1 MTASVPALD
10 IRNLRVEY
18 PLPDSDSFVAV
29 KDLSLH
35 IAPGEIHALVGESGA
50 GKSTVGNAIMGL
62 LDRPGRIAA
71 GSISVA
77 GKAVDITTGRA
88 QGIRQGRDIG
98 AIFQDPMTSL
108 NPLFT
113 VESQLSETL
122 RFHLGLDRGKARARA
137 LELLRAVEI
146 PDPER
151 RLKHFPH
158 QLSGGQRQ
166 RVVIAAALSC
176 DPDLLVADEPTTAL
190 DVSVQATILEL
201 LRKLASERK
210 LGVLL
215 VTHNM
220 GVVAQIA
227 DTVTIMQNGEMVESG
242 PTREVLSQPRA
253 PYARALIGAVP
264 RMDRRL
270 PRFPVPGDHDQAES
284 EAQTKV
290 LGDAKRDTGPAG
302 TDDLLRVEDLSVVYG
317 AGRLFGR
324 GEPFKA
330 LDGASFS
337 VRRGEIFGIV
347 GESGSGKSTLA
358 GCIAGLIKPTK
369 GSMAF
374 DGQSLGERRSKAMHR
389 AVQMIFQDPYSSLN
403 TRMRVGPAIQEPID
417 FFGLA
422 DRGRSATE
430 DAKLLLQAVG
440 LPVDA
445 ASRFPHAFS
454 GGQRQRV
461 SIARALAS
469 RPQLL
474 ICDEPTSALDVSVQA
489 RVLNLLKDLRDRTG
503 LTILFIS
510 HDLSVV
516 RQMCDRVAVMKNGR
530 IVELGDAEAL
540 FDAPQDAYTRELISL
555 IPTLDHLAAPAA

>member
-1 MTASVPALD
+1 MNVPALE

-18 PLPDSDSFVAV
+18 PIPEGEPFVAV
-29 KDLSLH
+29 RDLSLD

-50 GKSTVGNAIMGL
+50 GKSTVGNAVMGL
-62 LDRPGRIAA
+62 LDRPGRIAR
-71 GSISVA
+71 GSVSVA
-77 GKAVDITTGRA
+77 GKTVDIVTGKA
-88 QGIRQGRDIG
+88 EGIRQGRDIG

-113 VESQLSETL
+113 IESQLAETL
-122 RFHLGLDRGKARARA
+122 RFHMNLNKLEARARA

-190 DVSVQATILEL
+190 DVSVQATILDL
-201 LRKLASERK
+201 IRKLATDRK

-220 GVVAQIA
+220 GVVAQIS
-227 DTVTIMQNGEMVESG
+227 DRVTIMQNGEVVESG
-242 PTREVLSQPRA
+242 PTEDVLARPRA

-270 PRFPVPGDHDQAES
+270 PRFPVPGYQDKGES

-290 LGDAKRDTGPAG
+290 LGASKRRDVRLEES
-302 TDDLLRVEDLSVVYG
+302 DDLLRVEDLSVVYG
-317 AGRLFGR
+317 GGLMFGR
-324 GEPFKA
+324 NEAFRA
-330 LDGASFS
+330 VDRASIS
-337 VRRGEIFGIV
+337 VRRGEIFGLV

-358 GCIAGLIKPTK
+358 GCIAGLIRPTE
-369 GSMAF
+369 
-374 DGQSLGERRSKAMHR
+374 GQILFRGEPIGVRRSKTVHR
-389 AVQMIFQDPYSSLN
+389 SMQMIFQDPYSSLN
-403 TRMRVGPAIQEPID
+403 TRMRVGKAIREPID
-417 FFGLA
+417 FYGLA
-422 DRGRSATE
+422 DAGRDANE
-430 DAKLLLQAVG
+430 DAALLLQAVG
-440 LPVDA
+440 LPTDA
-445 ASRFPHAFS
+445 AGRFPHAFS

-469 RPQLL
+469 RPDLL

-516 RQMCDRVAVMKNGR
+516 RQMCDRVAVMRAGK
-530 IVELGDAEAL
+530 IVEFGDADTL
-540 FDAPQDAYTRELISL
+540 FETPKNAYTRELISL